1 MNTTSQSDNT
11 FEGVYTDPLVRALT
25 ALKRLARGS
34 VAWVDK
40 QWDSGGA
47 CLADRQNV
55 RDAGLASVAVL
66 YLAIDTARTALDA
79 GIKKIHAEGVS
90 GVSTNSLHNG
100 TTAVKKA
107 FETWNLG
114 WERLRIWLRF
124 QPVPLA
130 RVQTILELLLVP
142 FAFLIFYGIVKALR
156 GRVTDKRIAT
166 LLGYAALGVILNAL
180 LGVLNQVLELVVLG
194 GSGSPG
200 WLGSVLH
207 VSGLAR
213 VNLRL
218 LILVPVVIGV
228 LSLLRPVVD
237 GSVGEGGTDSKHARQ
252 RLRLWRGTG
261 TTYRVL
267 IVAVILHAVL
277 MLMGTPGAQ
286 SQDALRLWAQTP
298 GLGVLGLAL
307 TAVLSLSLAAI
318 ALRLGTDAK
327 SKREVLERTGTLR
340 LAIVGAALIVV
351 GAAAR
356 TSLLRHQAWGAGA
369 LAAGV
374 LVFVIAALSWPLVSR
389 SATVDPSVVPPPAN
403 ALPGADITVPDE
415 RHKRV
420 IPAILAAAPLTT
432 LGVALVRASVPSI
445 IDSNSSGRLVFW
457 AIPAFGLAVVGFV
470 LARAI
475 VPWAFRGTKN
485 EAARKRLFVFV
496 EVVVVVVCVTVY
508 ALAIDDPWKWAPRFG
523 VSAIIATFM
532 AALVVVFGTLGHWM
546 ESRKLPAALDVVG
559 FRRLPVIF
567 GLIVLG
573 FLSHRFDGVGYHDV
587 KTMADATM
595 PASPQ
600 LTVEAAFDRWTI
612 ANLGDAS
619 VVGQAPAVQQ
629 AEPLVFVAA
638 AGGGIKAAA
647 FTSAA
652 LDCIFVGA
660 NVATEPCVSTPA
672 WSMVFAAS
680 GASGGSVGI
689 ASIMAQQQLDP
700 ANSGSAAAWVSD
712 RFGTDLLSPE
722 LAWQLL
728 VEAPNAIIN
737 FSPGLDRGELLQ
749 ESWRRRFEVDQQDP
763 GSGAFYADTADKPW
777 TQPLVFFSGTNLND
791 GCRVNISAAR
801 SAQRMPPNTTRAGA
815 CKDQRVLDNGPAPD
829 QAGTRDLVD
838 YLCDRNIDLATAAFL
853 SARFPLVS
861 PAGTI
866 QCDDGDLTTND
877 NLSIGDGGYRDN
889 SGAASI
895 MDTWSVLE
903 PLVSAYNTTHDRCIV
918 PMLIE
923 INNGYAGSTGSTPGK
938 DVAQV
943 VAPLSGATS
952 VFGDLSYGPI
962 EQGAAEFSRSLSPD
976 IHVVS
981 GDKELTSRFFHLS
994 LVDHPGVTAPLG
1006 WSLSDAAVD
1015 DLVNQVTEARNLATI
1030 TELHAI
1036 LDGATSGGL
1045 TCASG

>member
-1 MNTTSQSDNT
+1 MSA
-11 FEGVYTDPLVRALT
+11 GPLARVLA

-40 QWDSGGA
+40 RWDGGEA
-47 CLADRQNV
+47 RLTDRQIL
-55 RDAGLASVAVL
+55 RDAGLAAVAVL

-79 GIKKIHAEGVS
+79 GIKKIHAEGVA

-114 WERLRIWLRF
+114 WDRLRIWLRF

-130 RVQTILELLLVP
+130 RVQTVLELLLVP
-142 FAFLIFYGIVKALR
+142 FAFLVFYGIVKALR
-156 GRVTDKRIAT
+156 ARVTDQRIAT
-166 LLGYAALGVILNAL
+166 LLAYAALGVILNAL
-180 LGVLNQVLELVVLG
+180 LGVLNQVLELVILA

-207 VSGLAR
+207 VSSLAR

-218 LILVPVVIGV
+218 LIFVPVVIGV

-237 GSVGEGGTDSKHARQ
+237 GSAGEGGSDSKQARR

-267 IVAVILHAVL
+267 IVAVVLHAVL
-277 MLMGTPGAQ
+277 MLVGTPGAQ
-286 SQDALRLWAQTP
+286 SQDALRLWVQTP
-298 GLGVLGLAL
+298 GLGVLGLLL

-318 ALRLGTDAK
+318 ALRLGTDANP
-327 SKREVLERTGTLR
+327 KRDVLERKGTGR
-340 LAIVGAALIVV
+340 LAIVGAGLIVV
-351 GAAAR
+351 GAVAR
-356 TSLLRHQAWGAGA
+356 TSLLRHQAWGGGA

-389 SATVDPSVVPPPAN
+389 SATVDPSVVPPPPT

-420 IPAILAAAPLTT
+420 VPAILAAAPLTT
-432 LGVALVRASVPSI
+432 VGVALVRASVPSI
-445 IDSNSSGRLVFW
+445 IDSNSSGRLVLW
-457 AIPAFGLAVVGFV
+457 AIPAFVLAVIGFV

-485 EAARKRLFVFV
+485 EGARKKLFVFV
-496 EVVVVVVCVTVY
+496 ELAVVAVCATVY
-508 ALAIDDPWKWAPRFG
+508 ILAIDDPWKWAPRFG

-573 FLSHRFDGVGYHDV
+573 FLSHRFEGDGYHDV
-587 KTMADATM
+587 KTMGDATM

-600 LTVEAAFDRWTI
+600 LTVEAAFDRWTV
-612 ANLGDAS
+612 AHLGDAS
-619 VVGQAPAVQQ
+619 VVGQAPAEQR

-652 LDCIFVGA
+652 LDCMFVGA

-672 WSMVFAAS
+672 WSTVFAAS

-689 ASIMAQQQLDP
+689 ASIMAERQLES
-700 ANSGSAAAWVSD
+700 ANNHSAAAWVSD

-737 FSPGLDRGELLQ
+737 FSPGLDRGEVLQ
-749 ESWRRRFEVDQQDP
+749 ESWRRQFEVDQRNP
-763 GSGAFYADTADKPW
+763 GSSAFYAGTADQPW

-791 GCRVNISAAR
+791 GCRVNISPAR

-866 QCDDGDLTTND
+866 HCDDGDLTTND

-903 PLVSAYNTTHDRCIV
+903 PLVSGYNTSHDRCIV
-918 PMLIE
+918 PILIE
-923 INNGYAGSTGSTPGK
+923 INNGYAGLTGSKPGK

-976 IHVVS
+976 IHVLS
-981 GDKELTSRFFHLS
+981 GGQELTSRFFRLS

-1015 DLVNQVTEARNLATI
+1015 DLVNQVTEARNLTTLTA
-1030 TELHAI
+1030 LHAI
-1036 LDGATSGGL
+1036 LDGAASGGL
-1045 TCASG
+1045 TCASV

>member
-1 MNTTSQSDNT
+1 MIADLLAR
-11 FEGVYTDPLVRALT
+11 VLT
-25 ALKRLARGS
+25 VLKRIARGS
-34 VAWVDK
+34 VAWVDER
-40 QWDSGGA
+40 WDRGGA
-47 CLADRQNV
+47 RLADRQIL
-55 RDAGLASVAVL
+55 RDAGLAAVAVL

-79 GIKKIHAEGVS
+79 GIKKIHAEGVT

-142 FAFLIFYGIVKALR
+142 FAFLVFYGIVKALR
-156 GRVTDKRIAT
+156 GRVTDQRIAT

-180 LGVLNQVLELVVLG
+180 LGVINQVLELIILG

-207 VSGLAR
+207 VSGRAR
-213 VNLRL
+213 VSLRL
-218 LILVPVVIGV
+218 LIFVPVVVGV

-237 GSVGEGGTDSKHARQ
+237 GSAGEGGADSTQARR

-267 IVAVILHAVL
+267 IVAVVLHAVL
-277 MLMGTPGAQ
+277 MLVGTPGAQ
-286 SQDALRLWAQTP
+286 SQDALRLWVQTP

-307 TAVLSLSLAAI
+307 TAVLSLALAAI
-318 ALRLGTDAK
+318 ALRLGTDANP
-327 SKREVLERTGTLR
+327 KREVLERQGTRR
-340 LAIVGAALIVV
+340 LAIVGAVLIVV

-356 TSLLRHQAWGAGA
+356 TSLLRQQAWGAGA
-369 LAAGV
+369 VAAGV
-374 LVFVIAALSWPLVSR
+374 LVLVIAGLSWPLVSR
-389 SATVDPSVVPPPAN
+389 TATIDPSVVPPPPE

-420 IPAILAAAPLTT
+420 VPAILAAAPLTT
-432 LGVALVRASVPSI
+432 VGVALVRASVPSI
-445 IDSNSSGRLVFW
+445 IDSNSSGRLVLW
-457 AIPAFGLAVVGFV
+457 TIPAFGLAVVGFV

-475 VPWAFRGTKN
+475 VPWAFRGTSN
-485 EAARKRLFVFV
+485 ETARKRLFVFV
-496 EVVVVVVCVTVY
+496 EVVVVVMCATVY

-532 AALVVVFGTLGHWM
+532 AALVVVFGTIGHWM

-567 GLIVLG
+567 GLLVLG
-573 FLSHRFDGVGYHDV
+573 FLSHRFDGGGYHDV
-587 KTMADATM
+587 KTMSDATM

-600 LTVEAAFDRWTI
+600 LTVESAFDRWTV

-619 VVGQAPAVQQ
+619 VVGQAPARQR

-652 LDCIFVGA
+652 LDCMFVGA
-660 NVATEPCVSTPA
+660 NVAAEPCVSAPT
-672 WSMVFAAS
+672 WSTVFAAS

-689 ASIMAQQQLDP
+689 ASIIAQQRLDST
-700 ANSGSAAAWVSD
+700 NGSSAAAWVSD
-712 RFGTDLLSPE
+712 RFGADLLSPE

-737 FSPGLDRGELLQ
+737 FSPGLDRGEVLQ
-749 ESWRRRFEVDQQDP
+749 ESWRRQFEIDQQNP
-763 GSGAFYADTADKPW
+763 GSSAFYADTADQPW

-791 GCRVNISAAR
+791 GCRVNISPAR

-866 QCDDGDLTTND
+866 HCDDGDLTTSD

-903 PLVSAYNTTHDRCIV
+903 PLVSAYNTSHDRCIV
-918 PMLIE
+918 PILIE
-923 INNGYAGSTGSTPGK
+923 INNGYAGLTGSKPGK
-938 DVAQV
+938 DVAQA

-962 EQGAAEFSRSLSPD
+962 EQGAAEFSRSMSPD
-976 IHVVS
+976 LHVLS
-981 GDKELTSRFFHLS
+981 GDKELTSRFFRLS

-1015 DLVNQVTEARNLATI
+1015 DLVNQVTEARNLATL
-1030 TELHAI
+1030 TELHSI
-1036 LDGATSGGL
+1036 LDGASTGGL

>member
-1 MNTTSQSDNT
+1 MIA
-11 FEGVYTDPLVRALT
+11 DPLARGLT
-25 ALKRLARGS
+25 AVKRIARGS
-34 VAWVDK
+34 VAWVDER
-40 QWDSGGA
+40 WDGAGGR
-47 CLADRQNV
+47 LADREIL
-55 RDAGLASVAVL
+55 RDAGLAVVAVL
-66 YLAIDTARTALDA
+66 YLAIDTARSALDA
-79 GIKKIHAEGVS
+79 GIKKIHAEGVA

-114 WERLRIWLRF
+114 WDRLRIWLRF

-130 RVQTILELLLVP
+130 RVQTVLELLLVP
-142 FAFLIFYGIVKALR
+142 LAFLVFYGIVKALR
-156 GRVTDKRIAT
+156 GRVSDQRIAT
-166 LLGYAALGVILNAL
+166 LLGYSALGVILNAL
-180 LGVLNQVLELVVLG
+180 LGVLNQVLELVILG

-237 GSVGEGGTDSKHARQ
+237 GSAGEGGADSKQARR

-267 IVAVILHAVL
+267 IVAVVLHAVL
-277 MLMGTPGAQ
+277 MLVGTPGAQ
-286 SQDALRLWAQTP
+286 SQDALRLWVQTP

-318 ALRLGTDAK
+318 ALRLGTDANP
-327 SKREVLERTGTLR
+327 KREVLERKGTGR
-340 LAIVGAALIVV
+340 LAIVGAALILV
-351 GAAAR
+351 GAVAR
-356 TSLLRHQAWGAGA
+356 TGLLRHQAWGAGA

-389 SATVDPSVVPPPAN
+389 SATVDLTVVPPSPAV
-403 ALPGADITVPDE
+403 LPGADITVPDE

-420 IPAILAAAPLTT
+420 VPAILAAAPLTT
-432 LGVALVRASVPSI
+432 VGVALVRASVPSI
-445 IDSNSSGRLVFW
+445 IDSNSSGRLVLW
-457 AIPAFGLAVVGFV
+457 TIPAFGLAVVGFV

-475 VPWAFRGTKN
+475 VPWAFRGTEN
-485 EAARKRLFVFV
+485 EAARTKLFVFV
-496 EVVVVVVCVTVY
+496 ELVVVVVCATVY

-523 VSAIIATFM
+523 VPAIIATFM

-573 FLSHRFDGVGYHDV
+573 FLSHRFDGDGYHDV
-587 KTMADATM
+587 KTMGDATM

-600 LTVEAAFDRWTI
+600 LTVETAFDRWTI

-619 VVGQAPAVQQ
+619 VVDQAPAVQQ
-629 AEPLVFVAA
+629 AEPLVFIAA

-652 LDCIFVGA
+652 LDCLFVGA
-660 NVATEPCVSTPA
+660 NVARDACASTPA
-672 WSMVFAAS
+672 WSQVFAAS

-689 ASIMAQQQLDP
+689 ASIMAQQQLDA
-700 ANSGSAAAWVSD
+700 ANAGSAAAWVSN

-737 FSPGLDRGELLQ
+737 FTPGLDRGEVLQ
-749 ESWRRRFEVDQQDP
+749 ESWRRQFEVDQQDP
-763 GSGAFYADTADKPW
+763 ASGAFYADTADQPW

-791 GCRVNISAAR
+791 GCRVNISSAR

-838 YLCDRNIDLATAAFL
+838 YLCDRNIDLASAAFL

-861 PAGTI
+861 PAATI
-866 QCDDGDLTTND
+866 HCDDGDLTTND

-903 PLVSAYNTTHDRCIV
+903 PLVSAYNTSHDRCIV
-918 PMLIE
+918 PILIE
-923 INNGYAGSTGSTPGK
+923 INNGYAGLAGSKPGK
-938 DVAQV
+938 DVAQA
-943 VAPLSGATS
+943 VAPLIGATS

-976 IHVVS
+976 VRVRS
-981 GDKELTSRFFHLS
+981 GDKELTSRFFRLS

-1006 WSLSDAAVD
+1006 WSLSDAAVN
-1015 DLVNQVTEARNLATI
+1015 DLVKQVTEARNLATL
-1030 TELHAI
+1030 TELRAI
-1036 LDGATSGGL
+1036 LDGASTDGL
-1045 TCASG
+1045 TCASA

>member
-1 MNTTSQSDNT
+1 MSA
-11 FEGVYTDPLVRALT
+11 DPLARALA
-25 ALKRLARGS
+25 ALKRIARGS
-34 VAWVDK
+34 VAWVDER
-40 QWDSGGA
+40 WDSGGTR
-47 CLADRQNV
+47 LADRPIL
-55 RDAGLASVAVL
+55 RDAGLAAVAVM

-79 GIKKIHAEGVS
+79 GIKKIHAEGVT

-100 TTAVKKA
+100 STAVKKA

-130 RVQTILELLLVP
+130 RVQTVLELLLVP
-142 FAFLIFYGIVKALR
+142 FAFLVFYGIVKALR
-156 GRVTDKRIAT
+156 GRVTDQRIAT

-180 LGVLNQVLELVVLG
+180 LGVLNQVLELVILG

-207 VSGLAR
+207 VSGRAR
-213 VNLRL
+213 VSLRL
-218 LILVPVVIGV
+218 LIFVPVVIGV

-237 GSVGEGGTDSKHARQ
+237 GSAGEGGADSTQAR
-252 RLRLWRGTG
+252 RRIRLWRGTG

-267 IVAVILHAVL
+267 IVAVVLHAVL
-277 MLMGTPGAQ
+277 MLVGTPGAQ
-286 SQDALRLWAQTP
+286 SQDALRLWVQTP

-307 TAVLSLSLAAI
+307 TAVLSLALAAI
-318 ALRLGTDAK
+318 ALRLGTDANP
-327 SKREVLERTGTLR
+327 KREVLERTGTGR
-340 LAIVGAALIVV
+340 LAIVGGVLIVV

-374 LVFVIAALSWPLVSR
+374 LLLVIAALSWPLVSR
-389 SATVDPSVVPPPAN
+389 TATVDPSMAPSPLPN

-420 IPAILAAAPLTT
+420 VPAILAAAPLTT
-432 LGVALVRASVPSI
+432 VGVALVRASVPSI
-445 IDSNSSGRLVFW
+445 IDSNSSGRLVLW
-457 AIPAFGLAVVGFV
+457 TIPAFGLAVVGFV

-475 VPWAFRGTKN
+475 VPWAFRGAENKT
-485 EAARKRLFVFV
+485 ARKQLFVFV
-496 EVVVVVVCVTVY
+496 EVVVVVVCATVY

-567 GLIVLG
+567 GLLVLG
-573 FLSHRFDGVGYHDV
+573 FLSHRFEGGGYHDV
-587 KTMADATM
+587 KTMGDATM
-595 PASPQ
+595 PANPQ
-600 LTVEAAFDRWTI
+600 LTVESAFDRWTV

-619 VVGQAPAVQQ
+619 VVGRPPPEQR

-652 LDCIFVGA
+652 LDCMFVGA
-660 NVATEPCVSTPA
+660 NVASAACVSAPT
-672 WSMVFAAS
+672 WSTVFAAS

-689 ASIMAQQQLDP
+689 ASIIAQEQLD
-700 ANSGSAAAWVSD
+700 ATNGGSAAGWVSD

-728 VEAPNAIIN
+728 VEAPNAIVN
-737 FSPGLDRGELLQ
+737 FSPGLDRGEVLQ
-749 ESWRRRFEVDQQDP
+749 ESWRRQFEIDQHNP
-763 GSGAFYADTADKPW
+763 GSGAFYSDTADQPW
-777 TQPLVFFSGTNLND
+777 AQPLVFFSGTNLND
-791 GCRVNISAAR
+791 GCRVNISPAR
-801 SAQRMPPNTTRAGA
+801 SAQRMPPNTTRAGT

-866 QCDDGDLTTND
+866 HCDDGDLTTSD

-903 PLVSAYNTTHDRCIV
+903 PLVSAYNTSHDRCIV
-918 PMLIE
+918 PILIE
-923 INNGYAGSTGSTPGK
+923 INNGYAGLTGSKPGK
-938 DVAQV
+938 DVSQA

-962 EQGAAEFSRSLSPD
+962 EQAAAEFSRSMSPD
-976 IHVVS
+976 IHVLS
-981 GDKELTSRFFHLS
+981 GDTELTSRFFRLS

-1015 DLVNQVTEARNLATI
+1015 DLVKQVTKDRNLATL

-1036 LDGATSGGL
+1036 LDGASTGGL
-1045 TCASG
+1045 TCASA

>member
-1 MNTTSQSDNT
+1 MSA
-11 FEGVYTDPLVRALT
+11 DPLVRVLT
-25 ALKRLARGS
+25 ALKRIARGA

-47 CLADRQNV
+47 RMADRQNL
-55 RDAGLASVAVL
+55 RDAGLAAVVVL

-79 GIKKIHAEGVS
+79 GIKKIHAEGVT

-100 TTAVKKA
+100 PTAIKKA
-107 FETWNLG
+107 FETWSLG

-124 QPVPLA
+124 EPVPLA
-130 RVQTILELLLVP
+130 RVQTVLELLLVP
-142 FAFLIFYGIVKALR
+142 FAFLVFYVIVKAVR
-156 GRVTDKRIAT
+156 GRVTDQRIAT
-166 LLGYAALGVILNAL
+166 LLGYSALGVILNAL
-180 LGVLNQVLELVVLG
+180 LGMFNQVLELVILG

-213 VNLRL
+213 INLRL
-218 LILVPVVIGV
+218 LIFVPVVIGV

-237 GSVGEGGTDSKHARQ
+237 GSAGAGGTDSTKARE

-267 IVAVILHAVL
+267 IVAVVLHAVL
-277 MLMGTPGAQ
+277 MLVGTPGAQ

-298 GLGVLGLAL
+298 GLGLVGLAL

-327 SKREVLERTGTLR
+327 PERKVLERQGTRR

-389 SATVDPSVVPPPAN
+389 SATVDPSVVLPPAT
-403 ALPGADITVPDE
+403 ALPGADITVPDP

-420 IPAILAAAPLTT
+420 VPAILAAAPLTT

-457 AIPAFGLAVVGFV
+457 AIPAFGLAIVGFV

-475 VPWAFRGTKN
+475 VPWAFRGDTNK
-485 EAARKRLFVFV
+485 AARKKLFVFV
-496 EVVVVVVCVTVY
+496 ELAVVAVCATVY
-508 ALAIDDPWKWAPRFG
+508 ALAIEDPWKWAPRFG

-546 ESRKLPAALDVVG
+546 ERRQLPAALDVIG

-573 FLSHRFDGVGYHDV
+573 FLSHRFDGGGYHDA
-587 KTMADATM
+587 KTMGDATM

-619 VVGQAPAVQQ
+619 VVGQVPAEQQ
-629 AEPLVFVAA
+629 ARPLVFVAA

-660 NVATEPCVSTPA
+660 NVATEPCVSTPG
-672 WSMVFAAS
+672 WSRVFAAS

-689 ASIMAQQQLDP
+689 ASLIAQQQLDS

-737 FSPGLDRGELLQ
+737 FSPGLDRGEVLQ
-749 ESWRRRFEVDQQDP
+749 ESWRRQFEVDQQDP

-791 GCRVNISAAR
+791 GCRVNVSSAR

-866 QCDDGDLTTND
+866 HCDDGDLTTND

-918 PMLIE
+918 PILIE
-923 INNGYAGSTGSTPGK
+923 INNGYAGLTGSKPGK
-938 DVAQV
+938 DVAQA

-976 IHVVS
+976 IHVLS
-981 GDKELTSRFFHLS
+981 GDKELMSRFFRLS

-1036 LDGATSGGL
+1036 LAGAKGGGL